1 MGRAYRSRCRR
12 LDVPYPRPHPRS
24 HRLSRDRPVAR
35 LEPVGLYS
43 VTEVA
48 ARFVELDSI
57 FHQPNWEPLPVP
69 QLRAAVAAIVAA
81 DAWVIDG
88 NYSAVR
94 DLVWARADTVVFF
107 DLPRRMVMRQVG
119 WRTARRA
126 TTGAELW
133 NGNRESWRNRRLSTD
148 RPVARLKPV
157 GFYSVAGTRQFPV
170 PSNAGAQ
177 RQLGQFGATTTVR
190 PLPGRP
196 AARGCTA
203 VICGNC
209 LASADAASRWAWLLA
224 S

>member
-1 MGRAYRSRCRR
+1 M
-12 LDVPYPRPHPRS
+12 
-24 HRLSRDRPVAR
+24 
-35 LEPVGLYS
+35 
-43 VTEVA
+43 

-94 DLVWARADTVVFF
+94 DLIWARADTVVFF

-133 NGNRESWRNRRLSTD
+133 NGNRESWRN
-148 RPVARLKPV
+148 A
-157 GFYSVAGTRQFPV
+157 
-170 PSNAGAQ
+170 
-177 RQLGQFGATTTVR
+177 
-190 PLPGRP
+190 
-196 AARGCTA
+196 
-203 VICGNC
+203 
-209 LASADAASRWAWLLA
+209 LALHRDESILRWAWMQHTVYRERFRA
-224 S
+224 AMTDPQWSHIDFVRITSRRAGPEAAD